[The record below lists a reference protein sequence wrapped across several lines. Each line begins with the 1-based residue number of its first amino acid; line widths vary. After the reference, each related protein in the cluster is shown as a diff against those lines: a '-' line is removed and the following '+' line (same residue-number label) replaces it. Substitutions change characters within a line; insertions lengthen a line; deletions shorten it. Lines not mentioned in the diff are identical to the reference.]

1 MVEDRVNPLPAQNYV
16 LMLKTG
22 DPDEL
27 RLLQGDLTEYP
38 VADAIVNAA
47 NSDLL
52 PGGGL
57 CGAIHFK
64 GGPEIARECGRW
76 RRARGPVSPGHAVAT
91 TAGTLPARYVI
102 HAVGPVW
109 EGGNHREAEILA
121 SCYRDSI
128 RVAERLRLSSIAF
141 PAISTGIYRYPVDKA
156 AAVAVPTLLRELK
169 SARHIVLISVVLYDR
184 ATLDTFSQA
193 ALNYRDENSG
203 GALPYSI
210 AILD

>member
-1 MVEDRVNPLPAQNYV
+1 MVEDRVSPLPAGNYV

-38 VADAIVNAA
+38 SDAIVNAA

-52 PGGGL
+52 PGSGL

-64 GGPEIARECGRW
+64 GGIEIARECGRW
-76 RRARGPVSPGHAVAT
+76 RRARGPVSPGHAIAT

-109 EGGNHREAEILA
+109 EGGGHREAEILA

-128 RVAERLRLSSIAF
+128 RVAERLRLHSIAF
-141 PAISTGIYRYPVDKA
+141 PAISTGIYRYPVQQA
-156 AAVAVPTLLRELK
+156 AAVAVPTLLQELRI
-169 SARHIVLISVVLYDR
+169 ARYLVQISLVLYDR
-184 ATLDTFSQA
+184 ATLDAFSQA
-193 ALNYRDENSG
+193 ALDYRDSNSG
-203 GALPYSI
+203 TALPFSI

>member
-1 MVEDRVNPLPAQNYV
+1 LVEDHVSPLPAKDYV
-16 LMLKTG
+16 LVLQTG
-22 DPDEL
+22 NRVGL

-38 VADAIVNAA
+38 CDAIVNAA

-64 GGPEIARECGRW
+64 GGIEIARECGRW

-109 EGGNHREAEILA
+109 EGGHHHEAEILA
-121 SCYRDSI
+121 SSYRDSI
-128 RVAERLRLSSIAF
+128 RVAEQLRLHSIAF
-141 PAISTGIYRYPVDKA
+141 PAISTGIYRYPVKQA
-156 AAVAVPTLLRELK
+156 AAVAVPTLLQGLRD
-169 SARHIVLISVVLYDR
+169 ARHLVLISLILFGR
-184 ATLDTFSQA
+184 STLEAFSQA
-193 ALNYRDENSG
+193 ALAYRDDHSG
-203 GALPYSI
+203 SALPYSI